1 MVKVVGDVAVSM
13 FAYLYCIMGLPE
25 YCFPPH
31 VSYKA
36 LGTLVFLFM
45 SLLLQ
50 WLYPSTNVVTNNY
63 ILLWCSV
70 TFLSLPLEIAAANN
84 ISA

>member
-50 WLYPSTNVVTNNY
+50 LVVSIYQCSHQQLYPFMV
-63 ILLWCSV
+63 
-70 TFLSLPLEIAAANN
+70 
-84 ISA
+84 